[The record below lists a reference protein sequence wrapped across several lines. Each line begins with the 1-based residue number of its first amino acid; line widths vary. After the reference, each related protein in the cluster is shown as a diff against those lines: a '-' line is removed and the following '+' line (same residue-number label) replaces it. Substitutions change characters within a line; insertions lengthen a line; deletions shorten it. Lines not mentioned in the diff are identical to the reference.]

1 MTFLPRWFSGA
12 GQKSSVFDFCNIFVG
27 NKFAFET
34 DSNSHS
40 HSDLVSDS
48 DSVNEI
54 LKHTETD
61 GCVGRWMLCC
71 YIRPLE
77 FKIQI
82 TIILCEIW
90 LNSYFPNRF
99 QKMCTTFIHFINS

>member
-77 FKIQI
+77 FKIQRGKKGRSQP
-82 TIILCEIW
+82 LDPWFWEPEIQ
-90 LNSYFPNRF
+90 PCP
-99 QKMCTTFIHFINS
+99 KTK